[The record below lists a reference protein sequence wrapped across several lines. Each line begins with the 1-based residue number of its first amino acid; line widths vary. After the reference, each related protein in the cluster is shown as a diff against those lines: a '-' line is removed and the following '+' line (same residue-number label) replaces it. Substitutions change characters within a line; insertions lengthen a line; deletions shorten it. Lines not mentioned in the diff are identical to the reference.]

1 MNVLIGTDVLLYYL
15 QKQELD
21 GIVMLFSWIDKIK
34 SKKFIDLSSIAIL
47 TNFVSLDSFEE
58 LSSFNILK
66 GIKPKIRKIEDIEQA
81 DFLLKGF
88 NYRPLLA
95 QLNWLFYDDVDYLI
109 TENSLSHNIARIL
122 EIDDKVFSIEGFI
135 EKCSIE
141 HLELDET
148 LGVSIKK
155 TLFGE
160 LDYNDRFFNSFKAE
174 YEPYYHTWFKNKAN
188 DEVYVAKDLKDNIRG
203 LLKLKIEE
211 QAIEAGDI
219 MPAFKP
225 AKRLKISSLK
235 ADYTSQKLGQRFMRI
250 VFDTALRESVD
261 EIYVTLFPN
270 SPQRRRLVGMISQW
284 GFGYYGTKDGNEQV
298 FVKSFRKELG
308 SDIEACFPFC
318 SFQNNKLIVPINRFY
333 AAQLLPESS
342 EEMTTEVEPVKHA
355 IKKVLILHQD
365 TKILERGSLLF
376 FLQKSEDENSFEI
389 ISLGVVENVYRN
401 FDKEASFIRR
411 CRKRSTFSNNT
422 LHDFWLGS
430 LGKPIVVDF
439 LYVCHFE
446 KEVNEKIFE
455 DMGIDVMK
463 MNSLCPVEIDKEVS
477 KLLIKNTPYEKVI
490 VTHTPPIR

>member
-21 GIVMLFSWIDKIK
+21 GIVMLFNWIDKIK

-270 SPQRRRLVGMISQW
+270 CPQRRRLVGMISQW

-298 FVKSFRKELG
+298 FVRSFRKEVSKDLKT
-308 SDIEACFPFC
+308 CFPFC
-318 SFQNNKLIVPINRFY
+318 SFHNNKLIVPINRFY
-333 AAQLLPESS
+333 AAQLLPVSS
-342 EEMTTEVEPVKHA
+342 IEK
-355 IKKVLILHQD
+355 
-365 TKILERGSLLF
+365 
-376 FLQKSEDENSFEI
+376 LQN
-389 ISLGVVENVYRN
+389 
-401 FDKEASFIRR
+401 
-411 CRKRSTFSNNT
+411 
-422 LHDFWLGS
+422 
-430 LGKPIVVDF
+430 
-439 LYVCHFE
+439 
-446 KEVNEKIFE
+446 
-455 DMGIDVMK
+455 
-463 MNSLCPVEIDKEVS
+463 
-477 KLLIKNTPYEKVI
+477 
-490 VTHTPPIR
+490 